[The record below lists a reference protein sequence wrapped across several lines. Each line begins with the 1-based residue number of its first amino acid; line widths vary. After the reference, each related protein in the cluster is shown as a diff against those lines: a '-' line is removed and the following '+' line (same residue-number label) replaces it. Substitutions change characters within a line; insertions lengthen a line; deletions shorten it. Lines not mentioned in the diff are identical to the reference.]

1 MRLGR
6 SLLLAFL
13 TLGPAGL
20 ADEGMWL
27 LNDFPSKDVGAKYGF
42 APTQAWLDKVR
53 LGAIKLGMGCSAS
66 LVSKRGLV
74 MTNHHCVRDCISDL
88 STPEHDYLEAGFVAA
103 SDAEERRCPKLEAN
117 QLVEIT
123 DVTDRVL
130 GAAKG
135 LEGAAYGQAIKQE
148 MTRIEGACATSA
160 ALRCDVVTL
169 FHGGKYHL
177 YKYRRFQDVRL
188 AAAPEFP
195 MAAFGGYPDNFNFPR
210 YGFDVAFV
218 RVYDNGQPAVT
229 PDALPWAKT
238 PAKEGDLTFV
248 AGSPGGTERVQTV
261 EQLAYQRDVNLP
273 RAMVRL
279 SELRGTLLQFT
290 QGNPDL
296 WRTTRARI
304 RTVENGLKG
313 LTGRQAWLADPAAFE
328 RKRTED
334 TALRSAVKAD
344 PAKEAKYGQAW
355 DAIARAVTAE
365 RRLSPRFQL
374 EEQAQGFGSDFFDIA
389 RGLVRAAA
397 ERPKPSTERLREYTD
412 ARLPGLRQYLLRDVP
427 ISRPLERATLTVGL
441 RRLRDTLGP
450 DDPYVQTVMGKQ
462 SPEDLARE
470 VVDGTHLDEAKVRE
484 ALWEGGEAAIAASTD
499 PMIGLARRADPG
511 ARAVRKSVED
521 EVESVLARN
530 GELLHQAH
538 VAVHGT
544 SGYPDGTLTLRLSYG
559 TITGWE
565 EGGRKVPAMTFLS
578 GLYARDTGKYPF
590 AVAPSWL
597 QARPKLEASMP
608 FDMAS
613 THDVIGGNSGSPMIN
628 RQGEVVGVIFDGN
641 IPSLGGDYGYDAATN
656 RAVTLHGRAILEG
669 LEKVYGAGRLVKEIR
684 GR

>member
-88 STPEHDYLEAGFVAA
+88 STPEHDYLENGFVAA

-279 SELRGTLLQFT
+279 SELRGTLLQFA

-304 RTVENGLKG
+304 RTVENGLKA

-499 PMIGLARRADPG
+499 PMIALARRADPG

>member
-13 TLGPAGL
+13 TVGPAAL
-20 ADEGMWL
+20 AEEGMWL
-27 LNDFPSKDVGAKYGF
+27 LNDFPSKEVGAKYGF

-74 MTNHHCVRDCISDL
+74 MTNHHCVRECISDL
-88 STPEHDYLEAGFVAA
+88 STPEHDYLENGFVAA
-103 SDAEERRCPKLEAN
+103 SDTEERRCPKLEAN

-195 MAAFGGYPDNFNFPR
+195 MAAFGGYPDTFNVPR

-427 ISRPLERATLTVGL
+427 ISRPLERATLVVGL

-521 EVESVLARN
+521 EVESVLVRN
-530 GELLHQAH
+530 GELLHQAF

-597 QARPKLEASMP
+597 QARPKLEATMP